1 VTRRTFRSRVDAPR
15 PASAWVLV
23 TVASAT
29 LWITQQVALW
39 AELIQVAALI
49 ASLLRRRDPHPWQKS
64 GLALN
69 LGMAGITLATITVAT
84 RGEPSTVALAHFAAL
99 TQGLQLLDARPRHTE
114 FLLVALALFQV
125 VLAANLTDSVFFTPL
140 LVAFVGSAVW
150 TLLVHTL
157 RSEAIEAGDPR
168 EVTRAITPGLLR
180 MTLVASALSVVLA
193 LALFVAL
200 PRLRSSVITG
210 SGVSPLLA
218 SAGFS
223 QRVELGD
230 LGRIRQDSTLAL
242 RVETLEGKAPPPE
255 ATYYRGLAFD
265 QFDGRSWSIIPPLRS
280 LVAGSAEGGVT
291 FGREGDRVNL
301 VQRIVREPVD
311 SGVLFGV
318 GKPRRLQ
325 GTVRRLE
332 RDTSGGLYASGQ
344 AHERVRYTIASEQR
358 SWHDED
364 LAKDHSA
371 PEARDPERYLQ
382 LPELSPEVG
391 ELARRI
397 TAGASSDAV
406 RARAIESHLARHGR
420 YTDMPPPLTADGER
434 SPIEAFL
441 LGELAGHCE
450 YFASAMVVLAR
461 EIGLHARLVN
471 GFAGGQENR
480 IGGFV
485 ELTRSDA
492 HTWVEVHYA
501 RSGWVR
507 YDPTPPDLRARPEL
521 ALSLA
526 TQLRQLGSALELWWY
541 QSVLG
546 FDRSDQIHAAKR
558 AWIAWQGVKRARR
571 EAGGGGAALL
581 ASLRGGVPWRAAV
594 ALLVCA
600 IGAGVLLTRILR
612 RRRGAAL
619 PADYAAALR
628 LLSRRG
634 LVRAPQQTAGDFL
647 AAVAAAH
654 PGAAQAAFAH
664 LTQSYLAQR
673 FGGRPAAPSDR
684 ELRALREALRRRRR
698 GQPVAIL
705 RQASD
710 GR

>member
-1 VTRRTFRSRVDAPR
+1 
-15 PASAWVLV
+15 VLV

-29 LWITQQVALW
+29 LWITQQVAFW

-64 GLALN
+64 GVALN
-69 LGMAGITLATITVAT
+69 LGMAGITLATIAVAL
-84 RGEPSTVALAHFAAL
+84 RGDPSTIALAHFAAL

-125 VLAANLTDSVFFTPL
+125 VLAANLTDSVFFPPL

-193 LALFVAL
+193 LALFVTL

-210 SGVSPLLA
+210 SSVAPLLA

-230 LGRIRQDSTLAL
+230 LGRIRQDPTLAM
-242 RVETLEGKAPPPE
+242 RVETLEGKAPP
-255 ATYYRGLAFD
+255 AGQAYFRGLAFD
-265 QFDGRSWSIIPPLRS
+265 TFDGRSWSIVPPSRH
-280 LVAGSAEGGVT
+280 LVAGSAEGGVS
-291 FGREGDRVNL
+291 FGRESDRVNL

-318 GKPRRLQ
+318 GEPRRLQ

-332 RDTSGGLYASGQ
+332 RDSSGGLYASGQ
-344 AHERVRYTIASEQR
+344 AHERVRYTLASQQR
-358 SWHDED
+358 SWRDED
-364 LAKDHSA
+364 LSKDRSVQEGR
-371 PEARDPERYLQ
+371 EADRHLQ
-382 LPELSPEVG
+382 LPPLSPEVAA
-391 ELARRI
+391 LARRI
-397 TAGASSDAV
+397 TASARSDAE
-406 RARAIESHLARHGR
+406 RARAIESHLARTGR
-420 YTDMPPPLTADGER
+420 YTDTPPALGADGQR
-434 SPIEAFL
+434 SPIEDFL
-441 LGELAGHCE
+441 LGGLAGHCE

-461 EIGLHARLVN
+461 EVGLHARLVN

-480 IGGFV
+480 IGGFL

-492 HTWVEVHYA
+492 HTWVEIHFA
-501 RSGWVR
+501 RAGWVR

-526 TQLRQLGSALELWWY
+526 MQLRQLGSALELWWY

-546 FDRSDQIHAAKR
+546 FDRSDQIHAAKN
-558 AWIAWQGVKRARR
+558 AWLAWQSAKRARR
-571 EAGGGGAALL
+571 DAGGGGAALL
-581 ASLRGGVPWRAAV
+581 ARLRGDFPWLEAA
-594 ALLVCA
+594 ALLACA
-600 IGAGVLLTRILR
+600 VLVGALVHRVRR

-634 LVRAPQQTAGDFL
+634 LVRTPQQTADDFL
-647 AAVAAAH
+647 AAVAAAW
-654 PGAAQAAFAH
+654 PGAAHTAFRS

-673 FGGRPAAPSDR
+673 FGGRPAAPAAG
-684 ELRALREALRRRRR
+684 ELRALRSALEQRRR
-698 GQPVAIL
+698 GESAGAA
-705 RQASD
+705 R
-710 GR
+710 